1 MAILD
6 SELDRIRFETGWNLL
21 AVGAEP
27 YIGVAAIFDRVIQPN
42 MRTGAL
48 TSSATAVTD
57 SNLSKPFA
65 ITLASGIGFAT
76 DARVVV
82 DVDDRQE
89 TVTAQIVSGTSLT
102 AVFSKPHSGTYSVT
116 VEGGESIVRECLR
129 NIRNVKAQ
137 MATTFG
143 EGTVKKV
150 DEVEFYQIGN
160 GIGMFGALGDQ
171 LMFWR
176 DELCSALGIA
186 NMWRRKRSAGSSLS
200 LY

>member
-42 MRTGAL
+42 MRSGAL
-48 TSSATAVTD
+48 TTSSTAVPEST
-57 SNLSKPFA
+57 NPAVRTL
-65 ITLASGIGFAT
+65 TLASGTGFET
-76 DARVVV
+76 GCRVVV

-89 TVTAQIVSGTSLT
+89 VVTAQSVTGASLV
-102 AVFSKPHSGTYSVT
+102 AVLSKPHSGTYQVT
-116 VEGGESIVRECLR
+116 VEGGESIVRECLK
-129 NIRNVKAQ
+129 NIRDVKAQ
-137 MATTFG
+137 MATSFG
-143 EGTVKKV
+143 EGTLKKV
-150 DEVEFYQIGN
+150 DEVEFYQIGRV
-160 GIGMFGALGDQ
+160 GMFGALGEQ

-176 DELCSALGIA
+176 DELCSPLGIA
-186 NMWRRKRSAGSSLS
+186 NMWRRRRSAGSSLS